1 MRVQDVLV
9 AIIMRAFHEYALLAL
24 VGTLVSVAFSYF
36 SDRNGEGS
44 TTSAAPEFTSA
55 YLEEMRSHSYR
66 FWPVTLGMAV
76 LLMMEVVQELG
87 KNGVSGFRLGAVL
100 NVVAFRTALRR
111 LAAGQWPTE
120 LTTPAEGAAEQLE
133 RSGSETSAH
142 APSSEQRAE
151 AEAAAEAA
159 YANERMTARHALR
172 RLRVDHLV
180 FGVPGSLG
188 SAMEAFHELTG
199 VQPAVG
205 GKHPKLGT
213 HNALVSIGNGAYF
226 ELLCRD
232 PEQPLDGPEAAADQK
247 LWMGM
252 ESLQGM
258 ESTMLT
264 WATDRG
270 GAIAEAVES
279 ARREGYDPGDVT
291 DFARKKPDG
300 STLRWRLAYRHYT
313 REQMGPGRGIVPF
326 LIDWNGNST
335 PAAVAPRGCELV
347 ELRAEAADVDATAK
361 NLRALG
367 IEPADLKL
375 KPGPRDRLVATLRT
389 PKGLVQF

>member
-1 MRVQDVLV
+1 
-9 AIIMRAFHEYALLAL
+9 MRALHEYALMAL
-24 VGTLVSVAFSYF
+24 VGTLVSAAFSYYA
-36 SDRNGEGS
+36 DRNGVAAPGDA
-44 TTSAAPEFTSA
+44 AAPESAASA
-55 YLEEMRSHSYR
+55 YLEQMRSHAYR

-76 LLMMEVVQELG
+76 LLVMEVVQELG
-87 KNGVSGFRLGAVL
+87 LNGVSGFRLGAVL
-100 NVVAFRTALRR
+100 NMVAFRTALRR
-111 LAAGQWPTE
+111 LAAGQWPMDLSAPTE
-120 LTTPAEGAAEQLE
+120 SAEEQLE
-133 RSGSETSAH
+133 RRATTAH
-142 APSSEQRAE
+142 APPSSKQRAE
-151 AEAAAEAA
+151 AQANERAAAQAA
-159 YANERMTARHALR
+159 YANERMAARHALR

-180 FGVPGSLG
+180 FGIPGSLG
-188 SAMEAFHELTG
+188 SAIEAFHELTG
-199 VQPAVG
+199 VEPAVG

-232 PEQPLDGPEAAADQK
+232 PEQPLDGPEAEADQR

-270 GAIAEAVES
+270 SAIAQAVET
-279 ARREGYDPGDVT
+279 ARGEGYDPGDVT
-291 DFARKKPDG
+291 DFSRKKPDG
-300 STLRWRLAYRHYT
+300 STLKWSLAYRHYT

-326 LIDWNGNST
+326 LIDWKGNPT
-335 PAAVAPRGCELV
+335 PAAVAPKGCELV
-347 ELRAEAADVDATAK
+347 ELRAEAVDVAATAK

-367 IEPADLKL
+367 IDPADLKL
-375 KPGPRDRLVATLRT
+375 QTGKKDRLVATLRT